1 MEEEEEE
8 IPVDDELPVSKNGW
22 KCIFNG
28 KSMFSDGYKME
39 TIFEGA
45 VMEVKANLINIGG
58 EVVCNLVEQHK
69 L

>member
-1 MEEEEEE
+1 
-8 IPVDDELPVSKNGW
+8 
-22 KCIFNG
+22 
-28 KSMFSDGYKME
+28 MFSDGYKME